1 MSPVI
6 SVVLPTF
13 NRAGLL
19 KRALLSVISQTYANW
34 EVLVIDNNSTD
45 DTDQVVHGLGD
56 ERIKILKVHNHG
68 VIALSRNVGIKAAHG
83 TYIAFLDSDD
93 WWKSDK
99 LKKSLA
105 YLEKGND
112 LVYHDLVVVA
122 KQNQQV
128 LWRKARTRVLKFP
141 IFKDLITRGNALNNS
156 SVVVRKKLLEDIGG
170 LSEDPSLISIE
181 DYDAW
186 LRAAR
191 ITEKFKRIPQ
201 ALGYYWTAG
210 GNVSNPKRTIE
221 TLNVLEERYSSEF
234 QARSIYWLAYT
245 KGRAHYQL
253 RCYEDAEKQLKIVI
267 RNQPSVFISIKTYW
281 MLFII
286 RVYKVTRSI

>member
-1 MSPVI
+1 MNPVI

-13 NRAGLL
+13 NRAELL

-45 DTDQVVHGLGD
+45 DTDQVVHGFGD

-105 YLEKGND
+105 YLEKGSD

-141 IFKDLITRGNALNNS
+141 IFKDLITHGNALNNS

-191 ITEKFKRIPQ
+191 ITEKFERIPR

-210 GNVSNPKRTIE
+210 GNVSNPKRTID
-221 TLNVLEERYSSEF
+221 TLNVLEERYSNEF

-253 RCYEDAEKQLKIVI
+253 RCYEDAEKQLKIVM
-267 RNQPSVFISIKTYW
+267 RNRPSVFISIKTYW

-286 RVYKVTRSI
+286 RVCKITRSL

>member
-112 LVYHDLVVVA
+112 LVYATD
-122 KQNQQV
+122 
-128 LWRKARTRVLKFP
+128 
-141 IFKDLITRGNALNNS
+141 ITINNS
-156 SVVVRKKLLEDIGG
+156 DI
-170 LSEDPSLISIE
+170 IAI
-181 DYDAW
+181 A
-186 LRAAR
+186 
-191 ITEKFKRIPQ
+191 KKRIAFCIWPC
-201 ALGYYWTAG
+201 LY
-210 GNVSNPKRTIE
+210 SFIE
-221 TLNVLEERYSSEF
+221 ATEYNTR
-234 QARSIYWLAYT
+234 R
-245 KGRAHYQL
+245 R
-253 RCYEDAEKQLKIVI
+253 IVI
-267 RNQPSVFISIKTYW
+267 
-281 MLFII
+281 
-286 RVYKVTRSI
+286 